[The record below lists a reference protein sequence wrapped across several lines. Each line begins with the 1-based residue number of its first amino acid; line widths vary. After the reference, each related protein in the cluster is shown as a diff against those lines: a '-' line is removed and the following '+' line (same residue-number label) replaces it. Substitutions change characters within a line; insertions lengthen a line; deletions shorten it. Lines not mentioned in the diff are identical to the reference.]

1 MARRTLYLVRHGQYR
16 LHQRD
21 MGSLTQKGEMQ
32 AQLTAEALKSLPFSA
47 VYYSPVL
54 RATQTAEIIVAQL
67 DEAERIEHEALRE
80 CIPSIPERYS
90 AYFAGTQPDLTM
102 EHVNECADKLDIAFR
117 YYFRVNEAEEDVYD
131 MLVCHG
137 NVIRY
142 FIARVLKLNSDGWSN
157 MMINNC
163 GISRVLIDHDGE
175 MYLISHND
183 IGHLPEELRTDN

>member
-21 MGSLTQKGEMQ
+21 LGSLTHKGEAQ
-32 AQLTAEALKSLPFSA
+32 SQLTAEALKSLPFSA
-47 VYYSPVL
+47 IYYSPVL
-54 RATQTAEIIVAQL
+54 RATQTAEIIAAQL
-67 DEAERIEHEALRE
+67 GDAKQIEHEALRE
-80 CIPSIPERYS
+80 CIPSIPERYA
-90 AYFAGTQPDLTM
+90 AYFAGTHPDLTA
-102 EHVNECADKLDIAFR
+102 EEVSDCAEKLDAAFR
-117 YYFRVNEAEEDVYD
+117 YYFRPSELEHDVYE

-142 FIARVLKLNSDGWSN
+142 FVSRVLKLHSDGWSN

-163 GISRVLIDHDGE
+163 GISRVLVDHDGE

>member
-21 MGSLTQKGEMQ
+21 MGSLTHKGEAQ
-32 AQLTAEALKSLPFSA
+32 SQLTAEALKSLPFSLI
-47 VYYSPVL
+47 YYSPVL
-54 RATQTAEIIVAQL
+54 RATQTAEIIAAQL
-67 DEAERIEHEALRE
+67 GDAKQIEHEALRE
-80 CIPSIPERYS
+80 
-90 AYFAGTQPDLTM
+90 DLTA
-102 EHVNECADKLDIAFR
+102 EQVSDCAEKLDAAFR
-117 YYFRVNEAEEDVYD
+117 YYFRPSELEHDVYE

-142 FIARVLKLNSDGWSN
+142 FVSRVLKLHSDGWSN

-163 GISRVLIDHDGE
+163 GISRVLVDHDGE